1 MTDANVQGTGGTL
14 GNKAQIVFHE
24 FGDKAVEG
32 KIDTGATTSSLH
44 ASDIKVDQ
52 GRRTV
57 SFRSDVLS
65 PHTVTLDLDG
75 VQEVHSADAGG
86 VSRPTVTFDISID
99 GKQLRQVAFN
109 LNDRE
114 NMDTRVL
121 IGQNA
126 LKAGGFMIDP
136 SKDDAE
142 GSITREQ
149 AILNAVQVLTE
160 YDVTLAQIVKH
171 MQTIATNNIRAL

>member
-1 MTDANVQGTGGTL
+1 MTDVQHTGDTL

-24 FGDKAVEG
+24 FGDKAIEG

-52 GRRTV
+52 GRKKV

-65 PHTVTLDLDG
+65 PHIIILDLDG

-99 GKQLRQVAFN
+99 GKHLNQVSFN

-136 SKDDAE
+136 SKDEA
-142 GSITREQ
+142 GTTLTREQ
-149 AILNAVQVLTE
+149 AILNAVQILTE
-160 YDVTLAQIVKH
+160 YDVTLAQIIKH
-171 MQTIATNNIRAL
+171 MQTIATNNIRML